1 MGIGA
6 EELHS
11 VAGVRGEGVEGIIT
25 PEAVVL
31 ELETAGVAS
40 RVFAGVIDGLI
51 QLVLYILLVLLALLL
66 LSSSNDLSSQTTG
79 AVAGF
84 VLFVV
89 VFCYPIVSEMSTR
102 GRTIGKSAMGLRV
115 VTIEGAPIRF
125 RHAALRAMGGLVD
138 KWIPPGGLIGT
149 FFVLGTPTRQ
159 RIGDLLAGTIVIR
172 DPQRTPLP
180 AGIWF
185 PVPPGYEGYAASI
198 DPTAFTVD
206 QYTTVRAFLM
216 RTRELTPAA
225 RYAVALDLA
234 DRTALVLRHERPVH
248 VHPETF
254 LLCVIARYQRR
265 AFPAYHP
272 QAWNSWARS
281 TGVS

>member
-1 MGIGA
+1 MGASVG
-6 EELHS
+6 ELTS
-11 VAGVRGEGVEGIIT
+11 LESEGIIT

-31 ELETAGVAS
+31 ELDTAGIAS
-40 RVFAGVIDGLI
+40 RLFSGVIDALTQVGI
-51 QLVLYILLVLLALLL
+51 FFVAAILALVVM
-66 LSSSNDLSSQTTG
+66 NVGG
-79 AVAGF
+79 AASAQMQQA
-84 VLFVV
+84 
-89 VFCYPIVSEMSTR
+89 VFAIIVFLIIFGYPLVSEMVSR
-102 GRTIGKSAMGLRV
+102 GRTLGKAAMGLRV

-138 KWIPPGGLIGT
+138 KWAPPGGLVGT
-149 FFVLGTPTRQ
+149 FFVLGTPNRQ

-172 DPQRTPLP
+172 DPDRTALP
-180 AGIWF
+180 SGIWF

-206 QYTTVRAFLM
+206 QYTVVRAFLL
-216 RTRELTPAA
+216 RIRELTPAA

-234 DRTALVLRHERPVH
+234 DRAASTLRHQRPPQ

-265 AFPAYHP
+265 AFPQYQP
-272 QAWNSWARS
+272 TAWNPHR
-281 TGVS
+281 

>member
-6 EELHS
+6 GELNS
-11 VAGVRGEGVEGIIT
+11 ASFTEGIIT

-40 RVFAGVIDGLI
+40 RVFAGVIDALI
-51 QLVLYILLVLLALLL
+51 QVVLYVVLLVVVLLALSISGGLT
-66 LSSSNDLSSQTTG
+66 SQTTQ
-79 AVAGF
+79 AVGGIILFLVIF
-84 VLFVV
+84 V
-89 VFCYPIVSEMSTR
+89 YPIVSEMVGR

-125 RHAALRAMGGLVD
+125 RHAALRSMGGLVD
-138 KWIPPGGLIGT
+138 KWVPPGGLVGT
-149 FFVLGTPTRQ
+149 FFVLGTPNRQ
-159 RIGDLLAGTIVIR
+159 RVGDLLAGTLVIR
-172 DPQRTPLP
+172 DPNRTALP

-185 PVPPGYEGYAASI
+185 PVPPGYEQYAASI

-206 QYTTVRAFLM
+206 QYTIVRGYLM
-216 RTRELTPAA
+216 RIRQFTPAA
-225 RYAVALDLA
+225 RYSVALDLA
-234 DRTALVLRHERPVH
+234 NRTERVLHHQRPLQ

-265 AFPAYHP
+265 SFPDYQP
-272 QAWNSWARS
+272 TAWSQR
-281 TGVS
+281 